1 MVLAAPLTPRAE
13 LRLSAGALMKQYF
26 DILELQPGATPEEV
40 KAAYRDLAK
49 VWHPDRFEGDSRLK
63 SKAAEKLA
71 EINDAYEKIRA
82 YQARQRAR
90 AETNATQ
97 RPIYPSDSE
106 TEQPGS
112 TPDTTGIH
120 RPGGQH
126 PSNGASGAYYS
137 GYRRPTN
144 GQNGRR
150 RPAERPSNAGTSN
163 AFREDQKQ
171 NSWAESA
178 ANPSSSSA
186 GAKARGWSHAA
197 SLTRRRASIQYGRF
211 GNAYTNPYRRSRKKR
226 SPVVLYLSAGI
237 LLILGFAA
245 ILFFTQR
252 EDRVAR
258 TDWIPDW
265 EKEEAAR
272 NLVQPADAR
281 GEIPFANPD
290 TAYALGEPLG
300 GANGESRTG
309 AVRRRLAPAVPPG
322 YFTLGSSKADVVAA
336 QGQPDIMRDNLF
348 RYGFSQVVFDDG
360 RVVGWHQAP
369 DRPLMVRLLPFIY
382 RDAEYFTVGST
393 RDEIIS
399 IHGTPDRYGE
409 DGREMMYG
417 KSRITFERGRVI
429 NWHQTNENPLN
440 ARLLPGSRTSATYF
454 TLRSTKD
461 EVVAAQGSPDSFNEN
476 TLHYGYSTISFRD
489 GRVIGWHQSPSNPL
503 NVILE
508 PSRPT
513 SSRSFAIG
521 STRDEVIAAQGTPD
535 QYTDRMLKYGHST
548 ISFESERVVSYY
560 ESATS
565 PLKIAAE
572 SRR

>member
-1 MVLAAPLTPRAE
+1 
-13 LRLSAGALMKQYF
+13 MKQYF

-90 AETNATQ
+90 ADANATQ
-97 RPIYPSDSE
+97 RPIYPSASE
-106 TEQPGS
+106 TEQPGT

-120 RPGGQH
+120 QPGGQR

-144 GQNGRR
+144 GQSGRR
-150 RPAERPSNAGTSN
+150 RPAERPSNAGSFN
-163 AFREDQKQ
+163 AFRDEQKQ

-178 ANPSSSSA
+178 ANSNPSST
-186 GAKARGWSHAA
+186 GAKARGWAAPA

-211 GNAYTNPYRRSRKKR
+211 GNAYTNPYRRTRSKR
-226 SPVVLYLSAGI
+226 SPVILYLSAGI

-252 EDRVAR
+252 EDRVAD
-258 TDWIPDW
+258 TSWIENL
-265 EKEEAAR
+265 EKEAQAGSLARPAAGRDETPLADPDSADLWEVEA
-272 NLVQPADAR
+272 
-281 GEIPFANPD
+281 
-290 TAYALGEPLG
+290 G
-300 GANGESRTG
+300 GANDEPRAS
-309 AVRRRLAPAVPPG
+309 AARRRLAPAVPPG

-369 DRPLMVRLLPFIY
+369 ERPLMVRLLPFIY
-382 RDAEYFTVGST
+382 RDGEFFTVGST

-489 GRVIGWHQSPSNPL
+489 GRVVGWHQSPSNPL

-513 SSRSFAIG
+513 SSISFAVG

-548 ISFESERVVSYY
+548 ISFENERVVSFY

-565 PLKIAAE
+565 PLKVAAE
-572 SRR
+572 SRH